1 MKTRLVALFSV
12 LSLLIPALK
21 AQDTNALKVMTFNIR
36 LDTESDSSNQWKY
49 RKDMLCDEILKQKP
63 HILGVQEAL
72 DNQMNDMRN
81 NLKGYKSLGVARD
94 DGKKSGEYS
103 AIFYMEKELKPVRSG
118 TFWLSET
125 PDVAGSRGWDAACNR
140 IVTWAE
146 FIHKP
151 TGKHFMAMNTHFDHM
166 GEIARVES
174 AKLIIRK
181 INELSNGIPIIVTGD
196 LNITADHEA
205 YKILTA
211 GDNKRLLTDSRMKAG
226 NKSTGPAYSFVGFDR
241 DFTPTQLIDFILV
254 TSEFKVLN
262 HTIFDFT
269 KKGKYL
275 SDHLPVTAELVLK

>member
-12 LSLLIPALK
+12 LSLLIPVLK
-21 AQDTNALKVMTFNIR
+21 AQDTSALKVMTFNIR

-49 RKDMLCDEILKQKP
+49 RKDMLCDEIRKQQP

-72 DNQMNDMRN
+72 DNQMNDMQN

-103 AIFYMEKELKPVRSG
+103 AIFYMEKELEPVRSG

-125 PDVAGSRGWDAACNR
+125 PDIPGSRGWDAACNR
-140 IVTWAE
+140 VVTWAE

-166 GEIARVES
+166 GETARVES
-174 AKLIIRK
+174 AKLIISK
-181 INELSNGIPIIVTGD
+181 INELSKGLPVIVTGD
-196 LNITADHEA
+196 FNITADHEA

-211 GDNKRLLTDSRMKAG
+211 GENERPLVDSRIKAG
-226 NKSTGPAYSFVGFDR
+226 DKSTGPAYSFVGFDPN
-241 DFTPTQLIDFILV
+241 FTPTQLIDFILV
-254 TSEFKVLN
+254 TSEFKVLS

-275 SDHLPVTAELVLK
+275 SDHLPVTAVVKL